1 LGFTLLAP
9 LLYANWGT
17 NLYAR
22 DMHERNL
29 ALMRQYPD
37 RPMYLLRPLTN
48 DVGATPQLFPLSRDS
63 VRTAWGGA
71 E

>member
-1 LGFTLLAP
+1 LAP

-22 DMHERNL
+22 DMHERNI
-29 ALMRQYPD
+29 ALMRRYPD
-37 RPMYLLRPLTN
+37 RPMYLLRPPTN
-48 DVGATPQLFPLSRDS
+48 DVGARLQLFPLSRDS
-63 VRTAWGGA
+63 VRAAWGGA